1 MSCDRFIYKVSWFTS
16 RKHLN
21 SWRDEYYI
29 TEEQTRFI
37 YEEECDLVNVYVIK
51 VCVNSAIYKKAKRPD
66 IYVYKNAKQPNI
78 YVEEVDVADE
88 SDDCEFSDI
97 DIVELKK
104 MLKNKAKQP
113 EIYVEEVA
121 VPTPPPTPEH
131 NINMV
136 IDSNNNDLWLRD
148 ANGRRIR
155 DEESDWCGYKR

>member
-37 YEEECDLVNVYVIK
+37 YEKECDLVNVYVIK

-66 IYVYKNAKQPNI
+66 IYVCKN
-78 YVEEVDVADE
+78 
-88 SDDCEFSDI
+88 
-97 DIVELKK
+97 
-104 MLKNKAKQP
+104 KQP
-113 EIYVEEVA
+113 EIYIEEVEEEIIS
-121 VPTPPPTPEH
+121 PTPPPTPEH

-155 DEESDWCGYKR
+155 DKDSDWGGYKR